1 MKQCVVIVLLIS
13 GLCTVFSCLSHQYH
27 FVNIQKSWTEA
38 QSYCRENHTDLATID
53 DPEEMMALKEAVD
66 SGFDGEAWIGLYDD
80 RDNWQW
86 SLVDNGSYSVGATEF
101 SNWRHGQPNNHDSRE
116 HCVRMSHAGTWS
128 DVLCE
133 ADCVSI
139 CYDGLYMLL
148 HKQRDCDAKS
158 SATRHRAL
166 GNLYFCTTYTTWCPY
181 TSVH

>member
-1 MKQCVVIVLLIS
+1 
-13 GLCTVFSCLSHQYH
+13 SHQYH

-38 QSYCRENHTDLATID
+38 QSYCRENYIDLATID

-86 SLVDNGSYSVGATEF
+86 SLVDNASYSEGATEF

-128 DVLCE
+128 DSVCE
-133 ADCVSI
+133 TDYVSI
-139 CYDGLYMLL
+139 CYDGLI
-148 HKQRDCDAKS
+148 
-158 SATRHRAL
+158 T
-166 GNLYFCTTYTTWCPY
+166 GF
-181 TSVH
+181 